1 MSSTDFEPAPTSAPE
16 DLPAAGSRLRQVP
29 RRYLALGL
37 IVVAIFLLGALV
49 LVRDHYAPT
58 SSPTTETFNP
68 ASPSLV
74 TTLATVPEAVYDAV
88 GVSSPANPI
97 TPLRP
102 TTGTGTAPMWMATV
116 NGGPQEPVVFF
127 YGAEFAPYA
136 AAERWPLVLALSRF
150 GTFRQL
156 GLMQSSATTAF
167 ANVSTFTFYDS
178 YYTSRYVILEQVE
191 RYSSLN
197 PTGARYLSLQQPD
210 TPNQRAAVSGYAAT
224 ATTFPLLDVGNR
236 WVLNASSFTP
246 GVLLGLTQDQ
256 IAGDLSS
263 PLSPLTQAVISA
275 TNEITAT
282 ICTLDGQ
289 KPAGVCESRG
299 VLAADQLLKITPP
312 A

>member
-1 MSSTDFEPAPTSAPE
+1 MSSTDFEPAPASAPE
-16 DLPAAGSRLRQVP
+16 GVPATGSPLRQVP

-37 IVVAIFLLGALV
+37 IVVAIFLLGTLV
-49 LVRDHYAPT
+49 LVRDHYAPS

-68 ASPSLV
+68 ASSSLV
-74 TTLATVPEAVYDAV
+74 DMLATVPQSVYDSV

-102 TTGTGTAPMWMATV
+102 TTGSGNATMWMATV
-116 NGGPQEPVVFF
+116 NGGLPEPVVFF

-167 ANVSTFTFYDS
+167 ANVSTFTFYDA
-178 YYTSRYVILEQVE
+178 YYTSPYVILEPVE

-197 PTGARYLSLQQPD
+197 PTGAKYLSLETPDARQQ
-210 TPNQRAAVSGYAAT
+210 AAISGYASS
-224 ATTFPLLDVGNR
+224 ATTFPLLDVANR

-263 PLSPLTQAVISA
+263 PLSPLTQAVVSA

-282 ICTLDGQ
+282 ICDVDGQ
-289 KPAGVCESRG
+289 KPDSVCESRG
-299 VLAADQLLKITPP
+299 VVAADQLLKITPP